1 MVHKGEVAMVNLL
14 AGPKGSGKTQQMIE
28 QANLKAKESNGNVVF
43 IDDDNRHMYDLHYGI
58 RFVET
63 SMYKICDYEV
73 FIGFIYGI
81 LSQNGDI
88 QKIFVDGLNNIIKSL
103 NSEDVENLCE
113 ILNRISNDYNVD
125 FTLIYSAPLTA
136 VPDQV
141 RKYII

>member
-1 MVHKGEVAMVNLL
+1 MIQIL
-14 AGPKGSGKTQQMIE
+14 AGEKGQGKTKRLIE
-28 QANLKAKESNGNVVF
+28 MANEASKTIDGNVVF

-58 RFVET
+58 RFVDT

-88 QKIFVDGLNNIIKSL
+88 QKIFVDGLGNIIRSL

-113 ILNRISNDYNVD
+113 VLDRISNDYNVD
-125 FTLIYSAPLTA
+125 FTLIYSAPMTA

-141 RKYII
+141 RKYLI

>member
-1 MVHKGEVAMVNLL
+1 MIQIL
-14 AGPKGSGKTQQMIE
+14 AGEKGQGKTKRLIE
-28 QANLKAKESNGNVVF
+28 MANEASKTIDGNVVF

-63 SMYKICDYEV
+63 SMFKICDYEV

>member
-1 MVHKGEVAMVNLL
+1 MIQILAEEKGQ
-14 AGPKGSGKTQQMIE
+14 GKTKRLIE
-28 QANLKAKESNGNVVF
+28 MANEASKTIDGNVVF

-58 RFVET
+58 RFVDT

-88 QKIFVDGLNNIIKSL
+88 QKIFVDGLGNIIRSL

-113 ILNRISNDYNVD
+113 VLDRISNDYNVD
-125 FTLIYSAPLTA
+125 FTLIYSAPMTA

-141 RKYII
+141 RKYLI

>member
-1 MVHKGEVAMVNLL
+1 MIQIL
-14 AGPKGSGKTQQMIE
+14 AGEKGQGKTKRLIE
-28 QANLKAKESNGNVVF
+28 MANEASKTIEGNVVF

-58 RFVET
+58 RFVDT

-88 QKIFVDGLNNIIKSL
+88 QKIFVDGLGNIIRSL

-113 ILNRISNDYNVD
+113 VLDRISNDYNVD
-125 FTLIYSAPLTA
+125 FTLIYSAPMTA

-141 RKYII
+141 RKYLI

>member
-1 MVHKGEVAMVNLL
+1 MIQILVGEKGQ
-14 AGPKGSGKTQQMIE
+14 GKTKRLIDL
-28 QANLKAKESNGNVVF
+28 ANEASKTIDGNVVF
-43 IDDDNRHMYDLHYGI
+43 IDDDSRHMYDLHYGI

-63 SMYKICDYEV
+63 STFKICDYEV
-73 FIGFIYGI
+73 FVGFIYGI

-88 QKIFVDGLNNIIKSL
+88 QKIFVDGLNNIINNL
-103 NSEDVENLCE
+103 NSEDLEELCTV
-113 ILNRISNDYNVD
+113 LDRISNDYNVD

>member
-1 MVHKGEVAMVNLL
+1 MIQIL
-14 AGPKGSGKTQQMIE
+14 AGEKGQGKTKRLIDM
-28 QANLKAKESNGNVVF
+28 ANEASKTIVGNVVF

-63 SMYKICDYEV
+63 SMFKICDYEV

-88 QKIFVDGLNNIIKSL
+88 QKIFVDGLNNIIRSL

-113 ILNRISNDYNVD
+113 ILDRISNDYNVD
-125 FTLIYSAPLTA
+125 FTLIYSAPLSA

-141 RKYII
+141 RKFVI

>member
-1 MVHKGEVAMVNLL
+1 MIQIL
-14 AGPKGSGKTQQMIE
+14 AGEKGQGKTKRLIE
-28 QANLKAKESNGNVVF
+28 MANEASKTIDGNVVF

-58 RFVET
+58 RFVDT

-88 QKIFVDGLNNIIKSL
+88 QKIFVDGLGNIIRSL

-113 ILNRISNDYNVD
+113 VLDRISNDYNVD
-125 FTLIYSAPLTA
+125 FTLIYSAPMTA
-136 VPDQV
+136 VPDQ
-141 RKYII
+141 YLI

>member
-1 MVHKGEVAMVNLL
+1 MIQIL
-14 AGPKGSGKTQQMIE
+14 AGEKGQGKTKRLIE
-28 QANLKAKESNGNVVF
+28 MANEASKTIDGNVVL

-58 RFVET
+58 RFVDT

-88 QKIFVDGLNNIIKSL
+88 QKIFVDGLGNIIRSL

-113 ILNRISNDYNVD
+113 VLDRISNDYNVD
-125 FTLIYSAPLTA
+125 FTLIYSAPMTA

-141 RKYII
+141 RKYLI

>member
-1 MVHKGEVAMVNLL
+1 MIQIL
-14 AGPKGSGKTQQMIE
+14 AGEKGQGKTKRLIE
-28 QANLKAKESNGNVVF
+28 MANEASKTIDGNVVF

-58 RFVET
+58 RFVDT

-88 QKIFVDGLNNIIKSL
+88 QKTFVDGLGNIIRSL

-113 ILNRISNDYNVD
+113 VLDRISNDYNVD
-125 FTLIYSAPLTA
+125 FTLIYSAPMTT

-141 RKYII
+141 RKYLI

>member
-1 MVHKGEVAMVNLL
+1 MIQILEGEKGQ
-14 AGPKGSGKTQQMIE
+14 GKTKRLIDM
-28 QANLKAKESNGNVVF
+28 ANEAS
-43 IDDDNRHMYDLHYGI
+43 ITNRHMYDLHYGI

-63 SMYKICDYEV
+63 SMFKICDYEV

-88 QKIFVDGLNNIIKSL
+88 QKIFVDGLNNIIRSL

-113 ILNRISNDYNVD
+113 ILDRISNDYNVD
-125 FTLIYSAPLTA
+125 FTLIYSAPLSA

-141 RKYII
+141 RKFVI

>member
-1 MVHKGEVAMVNLL
+1 MIQIL
-14 AGPKGSGKTQQMIE
+14 AGEKGQGKTKRLIE
-28 QANLKAKESNGNVVF
+28 MANEASKTIDGNVVF
-43 IDDDNRHMYDLHYGI
+43 IDDDNRNMYDLHYGI
-58 RFVET
+58 RFVDT

-88 QKIFVDGLNNIIKSL
+88 QKIFVDGLGNIIRSL

-113 ILNRISNDYNVD
+113 VLDRISNDYKVD
-125 FTLIYSAPLTA
+125 FTLIYSAPMTA

-141 RKYII
+141 RKYLI

>member
-1 MVHKGEVAMVNLL
+1 MIQIL
-14 AGPKGSGKTQQMIE
+14 AGEKGQGKTKRLIE
-28 QANLKAKESNGNVVF
+28 MANEASKTIDGNVVF

-58 RFVET
+58 RFVDT

-88 QKIFVDGLNNIIKSL
+88 QKIFVDGLGNIIRSL

-113 ILNRISNDYNVD
+113 LLDRISNDYKVD
-125 FTLIYSAPLTA
+125 FTLIYSAPMTA

-141 RKYII
+141 RKYLI

>member
-1 MVHKGEVAMVNLL
+1 MIQIL
-14 AGPKGSGKTQQMIE
+14 AGEKGQGKTKRLIE
-28 QANLKAKESNGNVVF
+28 MAHEASKTSDGNVVF

-58 RFVET
+58 RFVDT

-88 QKIFVDGLNNIIKSL
+88 QKIFVDGLGNIIRSL

-113 ILNRISNDYNVD
+113 VLDRISNDYNVD
-125 FTLIYSAPLTA
+125 FTLIYSAPMTA

-141 RKYII
+141 RK

>member
-1 MVHKGEVAMVNLL
+1 MIQIL
-14 AGPKGSGKTQQMIE
+14 AGEKGQGKTKRLIE
-28 QANLKAKESNGNVVF
+28 MANEASKTIDGNVVF

-58 RFVET
+58 RFVDT

-88 QKIFVDGLNNIIKSL
+88 QKIFVDGLGNIIRSL
-103 NSEDVENLCE
+103 KSEDVENLCE
-113 ILNRISNDYNVD
+113 VLDRISNDYNVD
-125 FTLIYSAPLTA
+125 FTLIYSAPMTA

-141 RKYII
+141 RKYLI

>member
-1 MVHKGEVAMVNLL
+1 MIQIL
-14 AGPKGSGKTQQMIE
+14 AGEKGQGKTKRLIAM
-28 QANLKAKESNGNVVF
+28 ANEASKTIDGNVVF

-88 QKIFVDGLNNIIKSL
+88 QKIFVDGLSNIIRSL

-113 ILNRISNDYNVD
+113 VLERISNDYKVD
-125 FTLIYSAPLTA
+125 FTLIYSAPLSA

-141 RKYII
+141 RKFVI

>member
-1 MVHKGEVAMVNLL
+1 MIQIL
-14 AGPKGSGKTQQMIE
+14 AGEKGQGKTKRLIE
-28 QANLKAKESNGNVVF
+28 MANEASKTIDGNVVF

>member
-1 MVHKGEVAMVNLL
+1 MIQIL
-14 AGPKGSGKTQQMIE
+14 AGEKGQGKTKRLIE
-28 QANLKAKESNGNVVF
+28 MANEASKTIDGNVVF
-43 IDDDNRHMYDLHYGI
+43 IDDNNRHMYDLHYGI
-58 RFVET
+58 RFVDT

-88 QKIFVDGLNNIIKSL
+88 QKIFVDGLGNIIRSL

-113 ILNRISNDYNVD
+113 VLDRISNDYNVD
-125 FTLIYSAPLTA
+125 FTLIYSAPMTA

-141 RKYII
+141 RKYLI

>member
-1 MVHKGEVAMVNLL
+1 MIQIL
-14 AGPKGSGKTQQMIE
+14 AGEKGQGKTKRLIE
-28 QANLKAKESNGNVVF
+28 MANEASKTIDGNVVF
-43 IDDDNRHMYDLHYGI
+43 IDDDTRHMYDLHYGI
-58 RFVET
+58 RFVDT

-88 QKIFVDGLNNIIKSL
+88 QKIFVDGLGNIIRSL

-113 ILNRISNDYNVD
+113 VLDRISNDYNVD
-125 FTLIYSAPLTA
+125 FTLIYSAPMTA

-141 RKYII
+141 RKYLI

>member
-1 MVHKGEVAMVNLL
+1 MIQIL
-14 AGPKGSGKTQQMIE
+14 AGEKGQGKTKRLIDM
-28 QANLKAKESNGNVVF
+28 ANEASKTIDGNVVF

-63 SMYKICDYEV
+63 SMFKICDYEV

-88 QKIFVDGLNNIIKSL
+88 QKIFVDGLGNIIRSL

-113 ILNRISNDYNVD
+113 VLDRISNDYNVD
-125 FTLIYSAPLTA
+125 FTLIYSAPMTA

-141 RKYII
+141 RKYLI

>member
-1 MVHKGEVAMVNLL
+1 MIQIL
-14 AGPKGSGKTQQMIE
+14 AGEKGQGKTKKLIE
-28 QANLKAKESNGNVVF
+28 MANEASKTIDGNVVF
-43 IDDDNRHMYDLHYGI
+43 IDDDSRHMYDLHYGI

-63 SMYKICDYEV
+63 SKYKICDYEV

-88 QKIFVDGLNNIIKSL
+88 QKIFVDGLSNIIQSL

-113 ILNRISNDYNVD
+113 ILERISNDYSVD
-125 FTLIYSAPLTA
+125 FILIYSAPLSA

-141 RKYII
+141 RKFVI

>member
-1 MVHKGEVAMVNLL
+1 MIQIL
-14 AGPKGSGKTQQMIE
+14 AGEKGQGKTKRLIE
-28 QANLKAKESNGNVVF
+28 MANEASKTIDGNVVF

-58 RFVET
+58 RFVDT

-88 QKIFVDGLNNIIKSL
+88 QKIFVDGLGNIIRSL
-103 NSEDVENLCE
+103 NYEDVENLCE
-113 ILNRISNDYNVD
+113 VLDRISNDYNVD
-125 FTLIYSAPLTA
+125 FTLIYSAPMTA

-141 RKYII
+141 RKYLI

>member
-1 MVHKGEVAMVNLL
+1 MIQIL
-14 AGPKGSGKTQQMIE
+14 AGEKGQGKTKKLIE
-28 QANLKAKESNGNVVF
+28 MANEASKTIDGNVVF

-63 SMYKICDYEV
+63 SKYKICDYEV

-88 QKIFVDGLNNIIKSL
+88 QKIFVDGLTNIIQTL
-103 NSEDVENLCE
+103 TPDDVESLCE
-113 ILNRISNDYNVD
+113 VLERISADYSVD
-125 FTLIYSAPLTA
+125 FSIIYSSPLSG

-141 RKYII
+141 RKYLI